1 MIHKRWLITILV
13 LGVFVVY
20 SASYVLA
27 QEPSPPV
34 PDPEVTSPDAVNA
47 YISPAMSYQ
56 GRLVE
61 NGVPVNGNR
70 SMTLRLCLV
79 ESGGA
84 PIWEEGPK
92 DVSVQNG
99 LFQVVLGDSTP
110 LPMYL
115 LDREQ
120 WLEVEIEGTILP
132 RQRLYG
138 APYALSLAPG
148 AHINGDLSAST
159 VLYVNNESDGF
170 GLYGR
175 SETGI
180 GVYGESDGSVAGVT
194 GFSWD
199 GPGVEGIG
207 TNGAALHANGNGR
220 ITSKAN
226 SYIFIPA
233 IEGELFA
240 LTDADDVDVRNWGQG
255 NLELASTVDGIKQ
268 IIFPISLPGVL
279 YGQSVIVEEILLGFN
294 SSQNAHTP
302 KITRVQIYKSSVYEG
317 DYDDIVD
324 DTHGGLGWT
333 SPNNWLELNFALTDD
348 NQLTAVEGFLTVRVH
363 CDIPAGENIFFN
375 GVRVKLSHEN

>member
-1 MIHKRWLITILV
+1 MTYKRWLYIFLV
-13 LGVFVVY
+13 LGALVVF

-27 QEPSPPV
+27 QEPSPPA
-34 PDPEVTSPDAVNA
+34 PDPEVASPGAVDF
-47 YISPAMSYQ
+47 YISPALSYQ

-70 SMTLRLCLV
+70 SMTLRLWLY
-79 ESGGA
+79 ESGITL
-84 PIWEEGPK
+84 IWEEGPK

-110 LPMYL
+110 LPMFFS
-115 LDREQ
+115 DHEQ
-120 WLEVEIEGTILP
+120 WLEVEVEGTILP

-148 AHINGDLSAST
+148 SQINGNLSGST
-159 VLYVNNESDGF
+159 VLYVNNDSDGF
-170 GLYGR
+170 GLRGR
-175 SETGI
+175 SDTGI
-180 GVYGESDGSVAGVT
+180 GIYGESGGYGAGVT
-194 GFSWD
+194 GISLD

-207 TNGAALHANGNGR
+207 TNGAALHADGNGR

-240 LTDADDVDVRNWGQG
+240 LTDTEDVDVQNWGQG
-255 NLELASTVDGIKQ
+255 HLSLESTVDGIKQ

-279 YGQSVIVEEILLGFN
+279 YGQSVFVEEILLGFN

-302 KITRVQIYKSSVYEG
+302 RITRVQIYKSSIYEG
-317 DYDDIVD
+317 DYVDIVD
-324 DTHGGLGWT
+324 DTHGGLGWI
-333 SPNNWLELNFALTDD
+333 SPNNWLELDFKLTED

-375 GVRVKLSHEN
+375 GVRVKLSHDN